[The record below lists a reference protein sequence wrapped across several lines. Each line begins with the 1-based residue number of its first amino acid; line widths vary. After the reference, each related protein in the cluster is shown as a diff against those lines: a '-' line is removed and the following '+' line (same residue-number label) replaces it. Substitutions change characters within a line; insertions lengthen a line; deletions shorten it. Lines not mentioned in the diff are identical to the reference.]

1 MEKNN
6 LYGLRVEESRFNNS
20 RVFSGRY
27 HLLQYCSK
35 FIPENS
41 VTCEVGVAE
50 GFYSQIVLDSLQPSK
65 IYLIDLYQHSSPHNE
80 YLPENHFSYITNK
93 FKNNSRVFIKK
104 GLSWDMLNTLESDSL
119 DYLYIDG
126 DHSYKSVQN
135 DIQAAYR
142 VVKSGGVIQFND
154 YTTFSPVENMRY
166 GVLNA
171 VNEFIQKYSPEVLGI
186 SLDKDGYNDIAI
198 RLLKH

>member
-6 LYGLRVEESRFNNS
+6 LYGLQVEETRFNNS

-27 HLLQYCSK
+27 YLLQHCSK

-50 GFYSQIVLDSLQPSK
+50 GFFSQIILNSLTPSK

-80 YLPENHFSYITNK
+80 YLPKNHFSYITEK
-93 FKNNSRVFIKK
+93 FKNNSRVSIMK
-104 GLSWDMLNTLESDSL
+104 GNSWDVLNTLGPDSL

-126 DHSYKSVQN
+126 DHSYESVKK
-135 DIQAAYR
+135 DIEAAYR

-154 YTTFSPVENMRY
+154 YTTYSPIESMRY
-166 GVLNA
+166 GVLHA
-171 VNEFIQKYSPEVLGI
+171 VNEFIQRYSPEVLGI